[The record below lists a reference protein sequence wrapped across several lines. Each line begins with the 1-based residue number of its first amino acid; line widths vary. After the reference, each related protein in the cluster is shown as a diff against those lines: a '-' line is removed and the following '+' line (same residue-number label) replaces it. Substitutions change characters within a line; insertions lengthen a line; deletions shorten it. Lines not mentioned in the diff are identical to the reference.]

1 MHDYTEVLSARDVVD
16 ALAAKADEVGQ
27 NMGDYAAGQQIAY
40 EDAADIAH
48 QAIANED
55 ELTEQR
61 DKALAD
67 VVRLTERVAQLEK
80 LISEVKF

>member
-1 MHDYTEVLSARDVVD
+1 MHDYTEILSARDVVD

-27 NMGDYAAGQQIAY
+27 GMGDYAAGQEIAY

-55 ELTEQR
+55 QLVAERDRARRDVAVLKEQ
-61 DKALAD
+61 
-67 VVRLTERVAQLEK
+67 VAQLEK
-80 LISEVKF
+80 LTSEVKF

>member
-1 MHDYTEVLSARDVVD
+1 MHDYTEVLSARDVVH

-27 NMGDYAAGQQIAY
+27 NMGDYAAGQEIAY

-48 QAIANED
+48 QAVANED

-61 DKALAD
+61 DKALAE
-67 VVRLTERVAQLEK
+67 VARLKEQVDQLEK
-80 LISEVKF
+80 LVSEVKF